1 MHDVIII
8 GGAFAGLAA
17 ATQLGRARRN
27 VLVLDTGLPRNRFAA
42 HSHGFFTRDG
52 APPLELIAEARR
64 QLAIYKTVE
73 LRTAHATGASRDGDT
88 FIVELES
95 GEKLNTRRIILAHG
109 MSDDL
114 SALPPG
120 ADACWGKSVF
130 TCPYCHGYE
139 FGDQRLGLL
148 LRMGDVLDLARFYKE
163 WTSSFTLF
171 TNGNPVDDIAR
182 TALADM
188 NVPIIDDTVL
198 SFEHEA
204 GNLRAIVTA
213 GGKIPLDAMFAH
225 PPARL
230 STNIGVELG
239 CELKDGHLGPFY
251 ATDNTQLTTI
261 PGVYAAGDAANP
273 MPSISYAVAAGVAA
287 GTFAH
292 RSLLV

>member
-17 ATQLGRARRN
+17 ATQLGRARRK
-27 VLVLDTGLPRNRFAA
+27 VLVLDTGAPRNRFAA

-52 APPLELIAEARR
+52 SPPLELVAEARR

-73 LRTAHATGASRDGDT
+73 IRNARATGASQDGDN
-88 FIVELES
+88 FVVELE
-95 GEKLNTRRIILAHG
+95 GGDRLPTRRIILAHG

-114 SALPPG
+114 SVLPKG
-120 ADACWGKSVF
+120 ADACWGNTVF

-139 FGDQRLGLL
+139 FADHKLGLL
-148 LRMGDVLDLARFYKE
+148 LRHGDVLDLARFYKE
-163 WTSSFTLF
+163 WTSTFTLF

-182 TALADM
+182 KALADM

-198 SFEHEA
+198 SLEHDS
-204 GNLRAIVTA
+204 GQLRAIVTA
-213 GGKIPLDAMFAH
+213 NGKVPLDAMFAH

-239 CELKDGHLGPFY
+239 CETKDGHLGPFY
-251 ATDNTQLTTI
+251 AVDQTQMTTV
-261 PGVYAAGDAANP
+261 PGVYAAGDVAFP
-273 MPSISYAVAAGVAA
+273 MPSISYAVAGGVAA

-292 RSLLV
+292 RSLLT